1 VRRFHFPLQ
10 TLLEV
15 RSRREEWCA
24 QRLAEAQRLV
34 REQVRAL
41 GELRAALAGGRA
53 ALRRALG
60 EGAGVGE
67 VLLHLEHI
75 QRLEVQIARAEVRL
89 VELRAKEEEAR
100 REYLEA
106 RRARRVVERLRER
119 RWALYLQEV
128 RREEGKLL
136 DEVAIAAKNRE
147 PEG

>member
-1 VRRFHFPLQ
+1 
-10 TLLEV
+10 
-15 RSRREEWCA
+15 
-24 QRLAEAQRLV
+24 
-34 REQVRAL
+34 
-41 GELRAALAGGRA
+41 
-53 ALRRALG
+53 
-60 EGAGVGE
+60 